1 MKKSNFFLLT
11 VIITLFLI
19 LLTQSC
25 IPTGGGTTPT
35 PTPVADS
42 VLRVKGRFLTDSN
55 GNNVILRGVNVPA
68 YKEGWSNDIEQVAN
82 AVASTKANVVRL
94 AWWTHITGSPE
105 PQTGTT
111 YYTANDLDRAI
122 TTYVN
127 KGILPIIMLH
137 DLTGK
142 ADAMQFQNII
152 TAFWTRN
159 DIVAVLKKHQGHLI
173 INIANEWGA
182 NWNTN
187 QNNYSQN
194 DINTFINTYKTAITA
209 IRNKGIA
216 VPLMIDAY
224 GYADRAEIFTSSS
237 YGQSVS
243 NGQYLLDFDPQHNLL
258 FSVHTYYWKWDWQTN
273 LCNLDPTN
281 RLNGL
286 VNSGL
291 PFVIGEMGNIL
302 PDGSTTTGYADLLTK
317 ANSKSI
323 GYLAWSWYNDGTND
337 HTGTAPN
344 RMNITL
350 NNNGYG
356 DGITIPSST
365 SANTWGYNIL
375 NGSGYGINT
384 ATPTTTKIN
393 FKK

>member
-1 MKKSNFFLLT
+1 MKKIIHL
-11 VIITLFLI
+11 VIIITVMV
-19 LLTQSC
+19 LLVSTQAC
-25 IPTGGGTTPT
+25 IPDGWGTPT
-35 PTPVADS
+35 PTPIVDS

-55 GNNVILRGVNVPA
+55 GNSVMLRGVNVPA
-68 YKEGWSNDIEQVAN
+68 FKEGWDNDIEQVAT

-94 AWWTHITGSPE
+94 AWWTHIAGSPE

-142 ADAMQFQNII
+142 ADSTQFKNII
-152 TAFWTRN
+152 TNFWTRA
-159 DIVAVLKKHQGHLI
+159 DIIAVIKKHQKHI
-173 INIANEWGA
+173 VINIANEWGP

-194 DINTFINTYKTAITA
+194 DINLFINTYKSAITA
-209 IRNKGIA
+209 IRNKGIN

-224 GYADRAEIFTSSS
+224 GYADREEIFTSSS

-243 NGQYLLDFDPQHNLL
+243 NGKYLIDFDPQHNLL
-258 FSVHTYYWKWDWQTN
+258 FGIHTYYWKWDWQSN
-273 LCNLDPTN
+273 QPSIDPIN
-281 RLNGL
+281 RLNAI

-302 PDGSTTTGYADLLTK
+302 PDGSSTTGYADLLSK
-317 ANSKSI
+317 ANNKSI
-323 GYLAWSWYNDGTND
+323 GYLAWSWYNDGTTD

-356 DGITIPSST
+356 DGITIPNATST
-365 SANTWGYNIL
+365 NTWGYNIL
-375 NGSGYGINT
+375 NGGGYGINV
-384 ATPTTTKIN
+384 ALPETKKIAFRN
-393 FKK
+393 